1 MLIHDL
7 DTPAVVCDLDKMERN
22 IRDMAERCRQ
32 VDIPLRSHTKSNK
45 IPEIAH
51 MQVNSGAIG
60 ICCQKVGEAE
70 VMVAGGII
78 DILLPYNIVGAQK
91 TDRLLRLARRG
102 ATITVAVD
110 SLETAQGI
118 SATANQLGG
127 SVRMLIEMDTGG
139 KRCGVQSPQAAQTLA
154 RQIIELPGIDLQG
167 IMTYPSRPQAKAF
180 LDETVALFQAD
191 GLPIHTVSLGGTGV
205 EALSKELGAS
215 EHRAGSYLWEGL
227 DRIHTSADLNDKRCP
242 LRVICTV
249 VSLPAPGRI
258 IIDGGMKTFC
268 SYPPTP
274 YGYCVEHPELK
285 LYSMSV
291 EHGHV
296 DASASTHRFRVGD
309 RLTWIP
315 LHQEMC
321 LNLHDELV
329 GYRGEQVEVI
339 WPVLG
344 RGKVK

>member
-1 MLIHDL
+1 
-7 DTPAVVCDLDKMERN
+7 
-22 IRDMAERCRQ
+22 
-32 VDIPLRSHTKSNK
+32 
-45 IPEIAH
+45 
-51 MQVNSGAIG
+51 
-60 ICCQKVGEAE
+60 
-70 VMVAGGII
+70 
-78 DILLPYNIVGAQK
+78 
-91 TDRLLRLARRG
+91 
-102 ATITVAVD
+102 
-110 SLETAQGI
+110 
-118 SATANQLGG
+118 
-127 SVRMLIEMDTGG
+127 
-139 KRCGVQSPQAAQTLA
+139 
-154 RQIIELPGIDLQG
+154 
-167 IMTYPSRPQAKAF
+167 MTYPSRPEAKAF
-180 LDETVALFQAD
+180 LDETVALFQRD
-191 GLPIHTVSLGGTGV
+191 GLPIHAISLGGTGV
-205 EALSKELGAS
+205 EALSKELGAT

-227 DRIHTSADLNDKRCP
+227 DRIRNSGDLSDERCP

-249 VSLPAPGRI
+249 VSVPAPGRI

-274 YGYCVEHPELK
+274 YGRCIEHPELK
-285 LYSMSV
+285 LYAMSV